1 MDKIIDRDTY
11 RSIKKMTREQLMDFL
26 ERYGNHLIENKDKI
40 IDLRELEKELW
51 KINGI
56 GKKRLEEIMVVIE
69 KYLGV

>member
-40 IDLRELEKELW
+40 IDLCELEKELW

>member
-40 IDLRELEKELW
+40 IDLRELEKELS

-56 GKKRLEEIMVVIE
+56 GKKRLEKIMVVIE
-69 KYLGV
+69 KFLGV